1 MEDSGNKTREQLL
14 KEIEKLNNKI
24 EKHDIIKVRQKK
36 AEEEI
41 HEQTETINSI
51 VNTTNDWIWTINLE
65 GIHTYSNPAVE
76 NILGYS
82 IEEIVGNPSFD
93 LMHEVDRKIVET
105 KIPYWISEKI
115 GWQNLVVRWRHKD
128 GSWRYLEGSA
138 VPIIDLKGEIKGFRG
153 VDRDITE
160 RKQAEE
166 ELFQAKKF
174 IDTAL
179 DAQLDTF
186 FLFEPSSGK
195 AIHWNRAF
203 REVSGYTDEE
213 IASMHAPDSYYSQ
226 EDLEREGP
234 AIQKIIDGEEE
245 VIEMDLICKDG
256 SKVPMEYR
264 ASMIKDDKNES
275 RYMVSIGRDITIQK
289 KALEEMKNLA
299 AIINY
304 SSELVNLSTTDGR
317 MTFLNESG
325 CKMLGIEPHEVEN
338 VNIMNVIPDNLK
350 TKVEKELLPALM
362 RGETWEGDLQ
372 YRNLKTGKLT
382 DVYAMT
388 FSIKDPDT
396 GELQYLANV
405 SRDIT
410 DRKQMNEILKNSEER
425 LRIIFESAP
434 DAIYLNDLKGKFLD
448 GNKSAEDILGY
459 KKEELIGKSFLK
471 LNLLSANQIPK
482 AIKSMAKSVQGKKTG
497 PDEYILA
504 RKDGSSIPVEIS
516 SYPIKLKNKT
526 AILGIA
532 RDVTKRKK
540 TEQALQESEKKY
552 RLMFEN
558 MINGLAYHKI
568 VTDNNGKPID
578 YNFIEINQGFENI
591 TGLKRKDIIGKNV
604 TEVLPGI
611 EKDSTDWIGIYGK
624 VALEGKHI
632 QFQSFSESINKW
644 YSIFAYSTQ
653 KGYFVTIIEDITEK
667 NRAEEILH
675 QYERIVSSS
684 SDMMALL
691 DKKYKY
697 LAVNSAYLEGFKLSR
712 EKLIGNSVANLF
724 GKEFFKTVIK
734 PHADLCLSGIDVNYQ
749 TWFELP
755 DFGKCYL
762 DINYFPYIDEE
773 NKVSG
778 FVVNS
783 RNITERKKSEELIQ
797 RFSRILEDSLNEIF
811 LFDSDTFKFSQVN
824 LSAQRNLGYTMEE
837 LKELT
842 PLDIKP
848 EYTSESFAKLIAPLL
863 KKEKEKIVFETVHQR
878 KDQSLYNVEVHM
890 QLIQFENESM
900 FASIIMDISERKQA
914 EERIKKALIKAEE
927 SDRLK
932 SSFLANMSHEIRTP
946 MNAIIG
952 FSNLLSTVET
962 EEQLNEF
969 AKIII
974 NNGEHLLNIINDII
988 DISQI
993 EAGIIKIENKEC
1005 NINIMLD
1012 NILDIYK
1019 IKDKIKNKKIELIIS
1034 KDLPDNKANILI
1046 DSTRLQQIL
1055 INLVENAYKFTEKG
1069 KIEWGYTLK
1078 KEKNNSEL
1086 LEFFVKDTG
1095 GGIQKN
1101 RQEMIFDRF
1110 MQEDNST
1117 TRLIEGTG
1125 LGLTIAK
1132 AIIKLLGGK
1141 IWVESEPRQG
1151 SIFYFTIPYRRC
1163 NVTNIVSKSSVRE
1176 IINWN
1181 DKTILIAEDMDE
1193 SYYLMENFLEDTN
1206 ATIIRA
1212 KNGFEAIEKCKKE
1225 NKIDLVLMDIR
1236 MPDKNGLEATKEIKK
1251 FRPDLPILAQTAYA
1265 IRGDKEKAF
1274 KAGCDDYLSKPIS
1287 PDLLIEK
1294 MNFWLAKKKQLKK

>member
-1 MEDSGNKTREQLL
+1 MEDLGNKTREQLI
-14 KEIEKLNNKI
+14 KEIEKLNKKI
-24 EKHDIIKVRQKK
+24 EEQDIIKVRQKK

-41 HEQTETINSI
+41 HKQTETINSI
-51 VNTTNDWIWTINLE
+51 VNTSNDWIWTINLE

-82 IEEIVGNPSFD
+82 IGEIVGNPSFD
-93 LMHEVDRKIVET
+93 LMHEDDRKIVEA
-105 KIPYWISEKI
+105 KIPYWISEKS

-166 ELFQAKKF
+166 ELSQTKMF

-179 DAQLDTF
+179 DTQLDTF

-213 IASMHAPDSYYSQ
+213 IASMRAPDSYYSQ

-234 AIQKIIDGEEE
+234 AIQKIIAGEEG
-245 VIEMDLICKDG
+245 VVEMDLICKDG
-256 SKVPMEYR
+256 SKVPMEYS
-264 ASMIKDDKNES
+264 ASMIKDDKKES
-275 RYMVSIGRDITIQK
+275 RFMVSIGRDITVQK
-289 KALEEMKNLA
+289 KVLEEMKKLA
-299 AIINY
+299 AVINH
-304 SSELVNLSTTDGR
+304 SSELVNLSTPDGR

-325 CKMLGIEPHEVEN
+325 CKMLGIEHHEVEN

-388 FSIKDPDT
+388 FSIKDPDNA
-396 GELQYLANV
+396 ELQYLANV

-471 LNLLSANQIPK
+471 LNLLSTNQIPK

-497 PDEYILA
+497 PDEFILA
-504 RKDGSSIPVEIS
+504 RKDGSCITVEIS
-516 SYPIKLKNKT
+516 TYPIKVKNKT

-532 RDVTKRKK
+532 RDVTKRKRS
-540 TEQALQESEKKY
+540 EEALRESEKKY
-552 RLMFEN
+552 SSIVESSPMGMHIYSLEPDGRLIISGSNPAADVLLGVDHKQFIGKTIEEAFPPLAETEIPGKYREVALHGKSWQTEQVNYEDEKISGAFEVYAFQTLPCKMVAMF
-558 MINGLAYHKI
+558 L
-568 VTDNNGKPID
+568 
-578 YNFIEINQGFENI
+578 NI
-591 TGLKRKDIIGKNV
+591 TDRKKSE
-604 TEVLPGI
+604 EVL
-611 EKDSTDWIGIYGK
+611 
-624 VALEGKHI
+624 
-632 QFQSFSESINKW
+632 
-644 YSIFAYSTQ
+644 
-653 KGYFVTIIEDITEK
+653 
-667 NRAEEILH
+667 R

-691 DKKYKY
+691 DKQYKY
-697 LAVNSAYLEGFKLSR
+697 LAVNNAYVDGFNLNR
-712 EKLIGNSVANLF
+712 EKLIGNSAANLL
-724 GKEFFKTVIK
+724 GKEVFKNVIK
-734 PHADLCLSGIDVNYQ
+734 PHADLCLSGIDVNFQ
-749 TWFELP
+749 DWFELP
-755 DFGKCYL
+755 AFGKCYL
-762 DINYFPYIDEE
+762 DINYFPYIDEN
-773 NKVSG
+773 NKVLG

-848 EYTSESFAKLIAPLL
+848 EYTGESFAKLIAPLL
-863 KKEKEKIVFETVHQR
+863 KEEKEKVVFETVHQR
-878 KDQSLYNVEVHM
+878 KDQSLYNVEVHL

-900 FASIIMDISERKQA
+900 FAAIIVDISERKQA
-914 EERIKKALIKAEE
+914 EEKIKEALIKAEE

-952 FSNLLSTVET
+952 FSNLLPTVET
-962 EEQLNEF
+962 EEQRNEF

-974 NNGEHLLNIINDII
+974 NNGDHLLNIINDII

-1005 NINIMLD
+1005 NINSMLD

-1046 DSTRLQQIL
+1046 DGTRLQQIL
-1055 INLVENAYKFTEKG
+1055 INLVENAYKFTDKG
-1069 KIEWGYTLK
+1069 KMEWGYTLI

-1101 RQEMIFDRF
+1101 RQKMIFDRF

-1132 AIIKLLGGK
+1132 AIITLLGGK
-1141 IWVESEPRQG
+1141 IWVKSEPRQG
-1151 SIFYFTIPYRRC
+1151 STFYFTIPYRSC
-1163 NVTNIVSKSSVRE
+1163 SVTKEATKSSVRE
-1176 IINWN
+1176 IIDWN

-1193 SYYLMENFLEDTN
+1193 SYYLMENFLEETN
-1206 ATIIRA
+1206 ATVLRA
-1212 KNGFEAIEKCKKE
+1212 KNGSEAIEKCKKE
-1225 NKIDLVLMDIR
+1225 KKIDLVLMDIR
-1236 MPDKNGLEATKEIKK
+1236 MPDMNGLEATEEIKK

-1265 IRGDKEKAF
+1265 IRGDKEKAYE
-1274 KAGCDDYLSKPIS
+1274 AGCDDYLSKPIS

-1294 MNFWLAKKKQLKK
+1294 MNFWLAKKK